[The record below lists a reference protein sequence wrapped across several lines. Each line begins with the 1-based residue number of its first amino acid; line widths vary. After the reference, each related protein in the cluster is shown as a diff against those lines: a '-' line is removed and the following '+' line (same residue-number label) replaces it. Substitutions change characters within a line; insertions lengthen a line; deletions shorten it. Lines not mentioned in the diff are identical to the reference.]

1 MSDSTVC
8 YDRQMITS
16 ISDINVSG
24 KKVLVRL
31 DLDVPVE
38 KGVVGDLFRIKSGLQ
53 TMRYILDNGG
63 TPIVLSHAGRPE
75 GEVVDSLSLR
85 PMLACLVELLGNH
98 LTYEIIDRP
107 MMPLEG
113 TIFALE
119 NLRFNAGEEAND
131 SEFARYLASF
141 GDMYVNE
148 SFAVS
153 HRAHASFVGVG
164 SLLPAY
170 AGIHLAEEVERLE
183 SAMKNPAHPVVA
195 ILGGAKVETKL
206 PVINNMAKFADS
218 ILLGGKLLQE
228 AESVDLPEKVVLG
241 ELTDDGFDLTEASAD
256 HFAELISQ
264 AKTVIWNGPMGK
276 FEEQP
281 YDHGTEIIARAVA
294 ANTQAKRVIG
304 GGDTVAALSDFKLL
318 DKVGYVSTGGGAM
331 LDFLA
336 GDSLPG
342 LAILGYSV

>member
-1 MSDSTVC
+1 MKP
-8 YDRQMITS
+8 
-16 ISDINVSG
+16 ISSANNLSG

-38 KGVVGDLFRIKSGLQ
+38 KGVVGDLVRIKSGLQ
-53 TMRYILDNGG
+53 TLRYILDNGG

-75 GEVVDSLSLR
+75 GEVVESLSLR
-85 PMLACLVELLGNH
+85 PMLACLIEMLGNH

-131 SEFARYLASF
+131 PEFARYLASF
-141 GDMYVNE
+141 GDLYVNE

-170 AGIHLAEEVERLE
+170 AGIHLTEEVERLE
-183 SAMKNPAHPVVA
+183 AAMKKPAHPVVA
-195 ILGGAKVETKL
+195 ILGGAKVETKV
-206 PVINNMAKFADS
+206 PAITNMAKFADS
-218 ILLGGKLLQE
+218 ILLGGKLVAE
-228 AESVDLPEKVVLG
+228 AKSVSLPENVALG
-241 ELTDDGFDLTEASAD
+241 ELTDDGFDITEDSAR
-256 HFAELISQ
+256 HFAELIAE
-264 AKTVIWNGPMGK
+264 AKTIIWNGPMGK
-276 FEEQP
+276 FEEAP
-281 YDHGTEIIARAVA
+281 YDTGTRIVAEAVT
-294 ANTQAKRVIG
+294 ANVQASRIIG
-304 GGDTVAALSDFKLL
+304 GGDTIAALNDFGLL
-318 DKVGYVSTGGGAM
+318 NQAGYISTGGGAM

-336 GDSLPG
+336 GEPLPG
-342 LAILGYSV
+342 LVVLGYEAAQ

>member
-1 MSDSTVC
+1 MKP
-8 YDRQMITS
+8 
-16 ISDINVSG
+16 ISSANNLSG

-38 KGVVGDLFRIKSGLQ
+38 KGVVGDLVRIKSGLQ
-53 TMRYILDNGG
+53 TLRYILDNGG

-75 GEVVDSLSLR
+75 GEVVESLSLR
-85 PMLACLVELLGNH
+85 PMLACLIEMLGNH

-131 SEFARYLASF
+131 PEFARYLASF
-141 GDMYVNE
+141 GDLYVNE

-170 AGIHLAEEVERLE
+170 AGMHLTEEVERLE
-183 SAMKNPAHPVVA
+183 AAMKKPAHPVVA
-195 ILGGAKVETKL
+195 ILGGAKVETKV
-206 PVINNMAKFADS
+206 PAITNMAKFADS
-218 ILLGGKLLQE
+218 ILLGGKLVAE
-228 AESVDLPEKVVLG
+228 AKSVSLPENVALG
-241 ELTDDGFDLTEASAD
+241 ELTDDGFDITEGSAR
-256 HFAELISQ
+256 HFAELIAE
-264 AKTVIWNGPMGK
+264 AKTIIWNGPMGK
-276 FEEQP
+276 FEEAP
-281 YDHGTEIIARAVA
+281 YDTGTRIVAEAVT
-294 ANTQAKRVIG
+294 ANAQASRIIG
-304 GGDTVAALSDFKLL
+304 GGDTIAALNDFGLL
-318 DKVGYVSTGGGAM
+318 DQAGYISTGGGAM

-336 GDSLPG
+336 GEPLPG
-342 LAILGYSV
+342 LVVLGYGTAQ